1 MYCVYI
7 KFYKKPFL
15 VCLMNTLKR
24 LLKASS
30 NLKLDLSYMYMYLIK
45 VIKYIQHLDK
55 EVLLK
60 KNISKAH
67 KKHESRS
74 NGFVF
79 PHFVASLY
87 SVDISYRMVAF
98 NLCESFVN
106 SLIESIQI
114 TFLIVLLITYEY
126 SVPTC
131 TRRNL
136 APKQTLTKPRV
147 YFLGLFGVCLGS
159 AFRKIRVCSGI
170 TMDLHEICS

>member
-1 MYCVYI
+1 MLNEYI
-7 KFYKKPFL
+7 K
-15 VCLMNTLKR
+15 T
-24 LLKASS
+24 S
-30 NLKLDLSYMYMYLIK
+30 IK
-45 VIKYIQHLDK
+45 SIIKFKIRFILHVHVPNQSDQIHPTPRQRGTIR
-55 EVLLK
+55 

-106 SLIESIQI
+106 SLTESIQI
-114 TFLIVLLITYEY
+114 TFLIVLLKTYEY

-136 APKQTLTKPRV
+136 APKQTLTKHRV

>member
-1 MYCVYI
+1 MLNEYI
-7 KFYKKPFL
+7 K
-15 VCLMNTLKR
+15 T
-24 LLKASS
+24 S
-30 NLKLDLSYMYMYLIK
+30 IK
-45 VIKYIQHLDK
+45 SIIKFKIRFILHVHVPNYSDQIH
-55 EVLLK
+55 
-60 KNISKAH
+60 
-67 KKHESRS
+67 
-74 NGFVF
+74 VF

-106 SLIESIQI
+106 SLTESIQI
-114 TFLIVLLITYEY
+114 TFLIVLLKTYEY

-136 APKQTLTKPRV
+136 APKQTLTKHRV

-159 AFRKIRVCSGI
+159 AFRKICACSGI

>member
-1 MYCVYI
+1 
-7 KFYKKPFL
+7 
-15 VCLMNTLKR
+15 MNTLKR

-106 SLIESIQI
+106 SLTESIQI
-114 TFLIVLLITYEY
+114 TFLIVLLKTYEY

-136 APKQTLTKPRV
+136 APEQTLTKPRV

-159 AFRKIRVCSGI
+159 VFWKIRVCSGI

>member
-55 EVLLK
+55 EVLFK
-60 KNISKAH
+60 RKYISKAH
-67 KKHESRS
+67 KKYESRS
-74 NGFVF
+74 NVFVF

-106 SLIESIQI
+106 SLTESIQI
-114 TFLIVLLITYEY
+114 TFLIVLLKTYEY

-136 APKQTLTKPRV
+136 APNKL
-147 YFLGLFGVCLGS
+147 
-159 AFRKIRVCSGI
+159 
-170 TMDLHEICS
+170 